1 MYVYSVFPPS
11 SFLFISSHCQSKSEC
26 ANVQDAIKASGA
38 LHFPLDCRVNDG
50 SFRGLDCMTDDL
62 GLVDYGIVFDGAGCL
77 GGTGRLRGKEL
88 D

>member
-1 MYVYSVFPPS
+1 MHVIFEVMNGEVPKENLVNKMCVFSVS

-50 SFRGLDCMTDDL
+50 RFRGL
-62 GLVDYGIVFDGAGCL
+62 GC
-77 GGTGRLRGKEL
+77 
-88 D
+88 DW